1 MGKDA
6 EIEQAYQ
13 HCQLVAKEQARN
25 FYYAFVTLPLKKR
38 RAIYAAYAFCRLCD
52 DIADADMP
60 LEAKVNELA
69 SLQQQLEQSF
79 HNEPNGPV
87 FMALRDA
94 SDAFSIPVD
103 YYLEVMRGVR
113 MDLTYSRY
121 QTFDELKSYCYG
133 VASVVGLIC
142 IQVFGYK
149 DPSARDY
156 AVDLGLAMQ
165 LTNILRDVKEDA
177 QRGRIYLPLEE
188 MKEFG
193 YSEEE
198 LFDGAVNPAFLDLM
212 AFQVR
217 RAREYLERGRRLIPL
232 LSHRSRACP
241 AILHGIYSRVLDRI
255 ERSEYNVFNG
265 RIGLATSEKVLLTA
279 KIWIQSLF
287 PGNPVHRQ
295 S

>member
-1 MGKDA
+1 MGKDT

-13 HCQLVAKEQARN
+13 HCQHVAKEQARN

-52 DIADADMP
+52 DIADADLP
-60 LEAKVNELA
+60 LEAKVDELA
-69 SLQQQLEQSF
+69 YLQQQLEQSF
-79 HNEPNGPV
+79 RNEPNGPV
-87 FMALRDA
+87 FTALRDA
-94 SDAFSIPVD
+94 SDTFAIPMD
-103 YYLEVMRGVR
+103 YFLEVMRGAR

-133 VASVVGLIC
+133 VASAVGLIC

-177 QRGRIYLPLEE
+177 QRGRIYLPLDE
-188 MKEFG
+188 MREFG

-198 LFDGAVNPAFLDLM
+198 LFDDAINPAFLDLM

-217 RAREYLERGRRLIPL
+217 RAREYFDRGRQLIPL

-241 AILHGIYSRVLDRI
+241 AILYGIYSRVLDRI
-255 ERSEYNVFNG
+255 ERLGYNVFNG

-279 KIWIQSLF
+279 KIWIQSLL